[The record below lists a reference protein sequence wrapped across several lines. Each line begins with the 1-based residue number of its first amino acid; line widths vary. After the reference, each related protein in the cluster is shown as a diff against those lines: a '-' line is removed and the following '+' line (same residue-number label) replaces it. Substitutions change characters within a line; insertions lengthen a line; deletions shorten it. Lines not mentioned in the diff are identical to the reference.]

1 MNISQENKEEKKKR
15 VNVRFNDEQMK
26 SLDKIC
32 EEKGIKSRS
41 KMLKSVLDLVTKGTS
56 DIDFGIT
63 ADYTKEPRK
72 TIQFEDDKKIR
83 GNCPH
88 CKGKT
93 SLDPEHYK
101 KFKKTVTQ
109 NFVPGWRCSHE
120 DCEEVHSNEN
130 YSIRPVGICS
140 KCYQFSNKNLGSC
153 PWCSNWN
160 AIVPVSDSQLS
171 QMNIPYP
178 N

>member
-1 MNISQENKEEKKKR
+1 MNISQEKKENR
-15 VNVRFNDEQMK
+15 VNVRLNDEQIQ

-32 EEKGIKSRS
+32 DDKGIKSRS
-41 KMLKSVLDLVTKGTS
+41 RVLKSALDLVTKGTS

-63 ADYTKEPRK
+63 TDYTKEERK
-72 TIQFEDDKKIR
+72 TIQFEDSKKTTSD
-83 GNCPH
+83 CPH
-88 CKGKT
+88 CAGKIR
-93 SLDPEHYK
+93 LDPEHYK

-109 NFVPGWRCSHE
+109 NFVPGWRCSHK

-130 YSIRPVGICS
+130 YSMRPVGICS

-153 PWCSNWN
+153 PWCSNRN
-160 AIVPVSDSQLS
+160 TIVPVSDSQLS